1 MNERHTVRFTAIAAA
16 LLLPLSVASAS
27 GAHHEP
33 SIHDIKLFWVNF
45 LIYAVGVFFLARGP
59 IRRGWAAR
67 RARIQE
73 NVDNATTQVEIAERE
88 LNAIEALTKG
98 LTAEQERVRQE
109 ILVQSK
115 AEAEMIVAQAHERA
129 KRIREQ
135 AKEMLAGEGRS
146 AESNFKESLVG
157 RAVEL
162 ARSKFAG
169 GEFAARQQA
178 YVDAAVGSAK
188 RLVQ

>member
-16 LLLPLSVASAS
+16 LFLPLSVAAAS

-45 LIYAVGVFFLARGP
+45 LIYVVGVFFLARGP

-67 RARIQE
+67 RTKIKE
-73 NVDNATTQVEIAERE
+73 SVDYATTQVEVAERE
-88 LNAIEALTKG
+88 LNAVEALTRG
-98 LTAEQERVRQE
+98 LAAEQDRVKEE
-109 ILVQSK
+109 IVVQSK
-115 AEAEMIVAQAHERA
+115 AEAETIIAQAHERA

-135 AKEMLAGEGRS
+135 AKEMLAGEGRF
-146 AESNFKESLVG
+146 AESNFKTSLVG

-169 GEFAARQQA
+169 GEFAGRQQA
-178 YVDAAVGSAK
+178 YVDAAVDRAK
-188 RLVQ
+188 RLVH